1 MKRAPPATP
10 SKVAKRRAAAT
21 PKAKTKRASAT
32 TPASLHAPDW
42 AAAGLAH
49 VAKADGGRLKK
60 IIDEHGPPGYLEE
73 QVAEDSACGA
83 LCRIVVGQQLAGA
96 AADRCGEA
104 PVSSAVVWKRD
115 ASVLVECNV
124 RSAPLSPPTH
134 LPLPFLNDN

>member
-21 PKAKTKRASAT
+21 PKAKPKRAAAT
-32 TPASLHAPDW
+32 TPASHTPAW

-49 VAKADGGRLKK
+49 VAKADGGRLKP

-73 QVAEDSACGA
+73 DVKEDSACGA

-96 AADRCGEA
+96 AAASIWRRTLGELCPRGFDRA
-104 PVSSAVVWKRD
+104 Q
-115 ASVLVECNV
+115 
-124 RSAPLSPPTH
+124 
-134 LPLPFLNDN
+134 